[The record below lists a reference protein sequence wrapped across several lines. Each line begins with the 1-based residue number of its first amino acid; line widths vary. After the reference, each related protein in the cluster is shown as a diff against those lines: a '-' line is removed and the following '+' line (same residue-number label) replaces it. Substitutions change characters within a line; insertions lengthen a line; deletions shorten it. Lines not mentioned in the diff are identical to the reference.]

1 MSGTTNILEL
11 PTENV
16 KTSFT
21 EINVNSGQGVSLDE
35 NTISQIVSGLQRA
48 SVNGATLL
56 PSRDIPNTTTN
67 ISNDAQVQPNYVP
80 PAPPTQNDYIKNP
93 EENDDIS
100 NNYNKR
106 METQNSLDD
115 MYNELQTPLLLMV
128 LYFLFQLRFYR
139 KFLFSYFPVL
149 FSKDGNININ
159 GLFFNSI
166 LFGFAY
172 YALNKGTE
180 LFSRF

>member
-11 PTENV
+11 PTENI

-21 EINVNSGQGVSLDE
+21 ETNVNSGQGVTLDE

-56 PSRDIPNTTTN
+56 PSRDIPTMTTN

-80 PAPPTQNDYIKNP
+80 EKQDDYIKNQ

-106 METQNSLDD
+106 METNNSLDE

-139 KFLFSYFPVL
+139 KFLFNYFPVL

-172 YALNKGTE
+172 YVLNKSTE
-180 LFSRF
+180 MFSRF

>member
-11 PTENV
+11 PMENE
-16 KTSFT
+16 KTSFNQS
-21 EINVNSGQGVSLDE
+21 EKQGVALDE

-56 PSRDIPNTTTN
+56 PSRDIPTMTTN

-80 PAPPTQNDYIKNP
+80 PAPPEQNDYIKNQ
-93 EENDDIS
+93 EEHDDIS

-106 METQNSLDD
+106 METTSSLDD

-139 KFLFSYFPVL
+139 KFLFNFFPVL

-166 LFGFAY
+166 LFGFTY
-172 YALNKGTE
+172 YVLNKSTE

>member
-11 PTENV
+11 PTENE
-16 KTSFT
+16 KRSFN
-21 EINVNSGQGVSLDE
+21 EPNVNLAPGVALDE

-56 PSRDIPNTTTN
+56 PSRDIPNMTTN

-80 PAPPTQNDYIKNP
+80 PAPLQNDYIKNQ

-106 METQNSLDD
+106 METNNSLDE

-139 KFLFSYFPVL
+139 KFLFNYFPVL

-166 LFGFAY
+166 LFGLAY
-172 YALNKGTE
+172 YLLNKSTE
-180 LFSRF
+180 MFSRF

>member
-11 PTENV
+11 PTENI
-16 KTSFT
+16 KTSFN
-21 EINVNSGQGVSLDE
+21 EPEKQGVALDE

-56 PSRDIPNTTTN
+56 PSRDIPNMTTN
-67 ISNDAQVQPNYVP
+67 ISNDAQVQPNYIP
-80 PAPPTQNDYIKNP
+80 PAPKQNDYIKNQ

-100 NNYNKR
+100 HNYNKR
-106 METQNSLDD
+106 METNNSLDD

-139 KFLFSYFPVL
+139 KFLFSFFPIL

-172 YALNKGTE
+172 YVLNKSAEMFG
-180 LFSRF
+180 RF

>member
-11 PTENV
+11 PTENI

-21 EINVNSGQGVSLDE
+21 EPNVNSGQGVSLDE

-56 PSRDIPNTTTN
+56 PSRDIPVLPTN

-80 PAPPTQNDYIKNP
+80 PAPPAQHDYIKNQ

-106 METQNSLDD
+106 METNNSLDD

-166 LFGFAY
+166 LFGAAY
-172 YALNKGTE
+172 YVLNKSTE

>member
-11 PTENV
+11 PTEND
-16 KTSFT
+16 KRSFNQT
-21 EINVNSGQGVSLDE
+21 ETNQQGVALDE

-56 PSRDIPNTTTN
+56 PSRDIPTTTTN
-67 ISNDAQVQPNYVP
+67 ISNDAQVQPNYIP
-80 PAPPTQNDYIKNP
+80 EKQNDYIKNQ

-106 METQNSLDD
+106 MDTNNSLDD

-139 KFLFSYFPVL
+139 KFLFNYFPVL

-166 LFGFAY
+166 LFGAAY
-172 YALNKGTE
+172 YVLNKSTE
-180 LFSRF
+180 MFGRF

>member
-11 PTENV
+11 PTENNNSP
-16 KTSFT
+16 KMTFT
-21 EINVNSGQGVSLDE
+21 EPVQQQGVALDE

-56 PSRDIPNTTTN
+56 PSRDIPITTTN
-67 ISNDAQVQPNYVP
+67 ISTDAQVQPNYIP
-80 PAPPTQNDYIKNP
+80 PAQNDYIKTQ
-93 EENDDIS
+93 EEPDDIS
-100 NNYNKR
+100 HHYNKR
-106 METQNSLDD
+106 MESQNSLDE

-139 KFLFSYFPVL
+139 KFLFSFFPIL

-172 YALNKGTE
+172 YVLNKSTE

>member
-1 MSGTTNILEL
+1 MSDTTNILEL
-11 PTENV
+11 PTENG
-16 KTSFT
+16 
-21 EINVNSGQGVSLDE
+21 NSMESKPGVALDE

-56 PSRDIPNTTTN
+56 PSRDMPISTTN
-67 ISNDAQVQPNYVP
+67 ISNDVQVQPNYVP
-80 PAPPTQNDYIKNP
+80 SPPQKDYIKHQ
-93 EENDDIS
+93 EDTEDIS
-100 NNYNKR
+100 MNYNKR
-106 METQNSLDD
+106 METNNSLDD

-139 KFLFSYFPVL
+139 KFLFTYLPIL

-166 LFGFAY
+166 LFATAFYG
-172 YALNKGTE
+172 LNKSAE
-180 LFSRF
+180 MFSRF

>member
-11 PTENV
+11 PTENT
-16 KTSFT
+16 KMPFNQS
-21 EINVNSGQGVSLDE
+21 EKPGVALDE
-35 NTISQIVSGLQRA
+35 NTISQIVNGLQRA

-80 PAPPTQNDYIKNP
+80 PAPPQQNDYIKNQ

-106 METQNSLDD
+106 METNNSLDD

-139 KFLFSYFPVL
+139 KFLFNFFPIL

-172 YALNKGTE
+172 YVLNKSTE

>member
-11 PTENV
+11 PMENNNTP
-16 KTSFT
+16 KMSFT
-21 EINVNSGQGVSLDE
+21 EPVQQQGVALDE

-56 PSRDIPNTTTN
+56 PSRDIPTTTTN
-67 ISNDAQVQPNYVP
+67 LSTDAQVQPNYIP
-80 PAPPTQNDYIKNP
+80 PAPKQNDYIKNQ
-93 EENDDIS
+93 EETDDIS
-100 NNYNKR
+100 NQYNKR
-106 METQNSLDD
+106 MESQNSLDE
-115 MYNELQTPLLLMV
+115 MYNELQTPFLLMV

-139 KFLFSYFPVL
+139 KFLFNFFPIL

-172 YALNKGTE
+172 YVLNKSTE

>member
-21 EINVNSGQGVSLDE
+21 EPNVNSGQGVSLDE

-56 PSRDIPNTTTN
+56 PSRDIPTLPTN

-80 PAPPTQNDYIKNP
+80 PAPPQQNDYIKHQ
-93 EENDDIS
+93 EENEDIS

-106 METQNSLDD
+106 METNNSLDD

-172 YALNKGTE
+172 YVLNKSTE